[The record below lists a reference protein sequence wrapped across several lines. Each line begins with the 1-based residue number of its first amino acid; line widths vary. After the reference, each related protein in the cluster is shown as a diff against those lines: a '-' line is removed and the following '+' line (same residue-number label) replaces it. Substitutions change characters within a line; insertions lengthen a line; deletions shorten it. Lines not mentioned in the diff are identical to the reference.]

1 MGAEFYPLYSKPG
14 IKTESGWIFYEAD
27 GELQIEDDGEEIEGI
42 LYLANGRN
50 TVDQVIKELEQN
62 YDSQK
67 IARII
72 TDLRTLGVITDNIH
86 AILSRHPYTE
96 SPSPYAREFTSA
108 MAEDLIQSDSFVP
121 KAGDAI
127 SLPKRSTAIG
137 KLSESRESCREF
149 ESTKI
154 SIEDIGACLEAA
166 YSEKHPVPSAGALY
180 PLRIYVIVRD
190 NSSDIPGGYYQ
201 YNHKESTLIQ
211 FNPEPDWE
219 KLKFVFNSEEL
230 LHDAPVI
237 FVIAADLERQTQKYS
252 SRGYRYTMLEAGHSA
267 QNIHLAATEL
277 GLGVLEYGGF
287 QDEKVAQELE
297 LMSGERPLISVA
309 IGHKSTKHKKGGS
322 QVGEMEK
329 LVGGSKPIEWV
340 KIDLESEGAS
350 YMDFFRAFAQ
360 YHPIGNSQKELYS
373 SGTARSMEMAK
384 IKSIAE
390 AYERYMAGKVRWDVV
405 AKAED
410 LSEPWMHPAELM
422 PLTLQQLEDL
432 PHIAEFHKDQTIQ
445 WTRAHYKNGES
456 VLVPIDLVFYPIDE
470 NAIGRKI
477 VADVTSSGMAAHPS
491 LEEATERATLEL
503 IERDATMRLW
513 FSKKSPDRI
522 DASILPD
529 HIRGRVQFWHE
540 HGRAV
545 DVLDLSTN
553 GVAISHVI
561 IRSENGEFPFF
572 VSGAAASS
580 ESFEVACEKALQ
592 EAENLFMGAINSRGI
607 SKIKPEDV
615 KTPEDHGRLYYYED
629 YKDKIEW
636 LWRGPLVKQ
645 VPDTDRSTNVIDK
658 YNPLVVKLTQDNQYL
673 QVVRVLCP
681 ALVPISFGFGNEYC
695 SHPAIGLTAH
705 QTRSPHFFA

>member
-1 MGAEFYPLYSKPG
+1 MSAEFYPLYSKPG
-14 IKTESGWIFYEAD
+14 IKTESGWVFYEAD
-27 GELQIEDDGEEIEGI
+27 GELQVEDDGEEIEGI

-50 TVDQVIKELEQN
+50 AIDRVIEELKQN
-62 YDSQK
+62 YDPQK
-67 IARII
+67 VARII
-72 TDLRTLGVITDNIH
+72 TDLRTLGVIIDNTH

-108 MAEDLIQSDSFVP
+108 MAEDLAQNDSFVP
-121 KAGDAI
+121 KAGDVI
-127 SLPKRSTAIG
+127 SLPKRITTIG
-137 KLSESRESCREF
+137 RLAETRESCREF
-149 ESTKI
+149 ESTKVGV
-154 SIEDIGACLEAA
+154 EDIGTCLEAA

-190 NSSDIPGGYYQ
+190 NASDIPGGYYQ
-201 YNHKESTLIQ
+201 YDHKESTLIQ
-211 FNPEPDWE
+211 FNPEPNWE

-230 LHDAPVI
+230 IHDAPVI
-237 FVIAADLERQTQKYS
+237 FVITADLERQAQKYS
-252 SRGYRYTMLEAGHSA
+252 SRGYRYTLLEAGHSA
-267 QNIHLAATEL
+267 QDIHLAATEL
-277 GLGVLEYGGF
+277 ELGSLEYGGF

-297 LMSGERPLISVA
+297 LNLDERPLISIA
-309 IGHKSTKHKKGGS
+309 IGHKSTEHKKDRT
-322 QVGEMEK
+322 QVNEMEK
-329 LVGGSKPIEWV
+329 LVGNGKPIDWV

-360 YHPIGNSQKELYS
+360 YQPIGNSQKKLYS

-410 LSEPWMHPAELM
+410 LSESWLHPVELM
-422 PLTLQQLEDL
+422 PLTPQQLEDL
-432 PHIAEFHKDQTIQ
+432 PHIAEFHKDQAIQ
-445 WTRAHYKNGES
+445 WIRAYYKNGGS

-513 FSKKSPDRI
+513 FNKKTPNRI
-522 DASILPD
+522 DANILPD
-529 HIRGRVQFWHE
+529 YIGRRAQFWHE

-545 DVLDLSTN
+545 DILDLSTN

-561 IRSENGEFPFF
+561 IRSEDSEFPFF

-580 ESFEVACEKALQ
+580 GSYEVACEKALQ

-607 SKIKPEDV
+607 DRIKPEDV

-645 VPDTDRSTNVIDK
+645 ISDTDRSASVIDK
-658 YNPLVVKLTQDNQYL
+658 YNPLVVKLTQDNEYL

-681 ALVPISFGFGNEYC
+681 MLVPISFGFGNEYY
-695 SHPAIGLTAH
+695 SHPAIGLTTY
-705 QTRSPHFFA
+705 QSRSPHFFA